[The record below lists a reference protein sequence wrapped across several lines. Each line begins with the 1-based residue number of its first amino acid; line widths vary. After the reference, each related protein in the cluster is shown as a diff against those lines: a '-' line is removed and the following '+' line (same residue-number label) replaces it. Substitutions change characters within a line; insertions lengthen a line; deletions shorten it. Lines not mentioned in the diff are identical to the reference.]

1 MPSPRSCQPADV
13 ATSERVKSLEAAV
26 AADVIDTLLA
36 VAKEHAADV
45 DSEARFPHEAI
56 DKARQA
62 GVLSMWI
69 PARLGG
75 GGSSITEV
83 GRVIEQLGREC
94 ASTAMIVAMHQIQ
107 VACLRRHGGTPF
119 LDALT
124 GRVARDGLLLASA
137 TTEIGIGGDVRRST
151 CAVTDTPDGRFELV
165 KQAPVISYADDCD
178 IILATARRD
187 PDAPPTDQVLVV
199 CERPDLE
206 LDRTS
211 TWDTMGFR
219 GTCSPGYVLTARST
233 RDHILPDD
241 YADISARTMLPVA
254 HTLWSHCWLGIA
266 EGAAATARRFVRQQA
281 RKTPGQ
287 APPGALRLA
296 ELDVALSTFRARV
309 HGAAARIDADEANGV
324 QDDSIGRA
332 IEDNTLKIYSSQE
345 VVYIVTQALRIVGIA
360 GYVRTSPWSLDRALR
375 DSHGAAL
382 MVNNDRILLNTST
395 MELVYSGGS

>member
-1 MPSPRSCQPADV
+1 MSTA
-13 ATSERVKSLEAAV
+13 ERVKFSESAV
-26 AADVIDTLLA
+26 AADVLDALVEA
-36 VAKEHAADV
+36 AKEHAADV
-45 DSEARFPHEAI
+45 DSEARFPREAI
-56 DKARQA
+56 DAAREA
-62 GVLSMWI
+62 GVLSMWV
-69 PARLGG
+69 PTRLGG

-83 GRVIEQLGREC
+83 GRVIERLGREC

-107 VACLRRHGGTPF
+107 VACLRSHGGTPF
-119 LDALT
+119 LEELT
-124 GRVARDGLLLASA
+124 RRVARDGLLLASA

-178 IILATARRD
+178 IILTTARRN

-199 CERPDLE
+199 CERSELE

-332 IEDNTLKIYSSQE
+332 IEDNTLKVYSSQE
-345 VVYIVTQALRIVGIA
+345 VVDIVTQALRIVGIA